1 MKFSKLSSIRPSILL
16 GEREKNRV
24 GEKISS
30 TLMQFSSPLFF
41 GSLKKSKP
49 IKAEHVAEA
58 MIAIAENDFGVNIY
72 ESGQLMAIITS

>member
-1 MKFSKLSSIRPSILL
+1 
-16 GEREKNRV
+16 
-24 GEKISS
+24 
-30 TLMQFSSPLFF
+30 MQLSSPLFF

-72 ESGQLMAIITS
+72 ESDQLMAVITS